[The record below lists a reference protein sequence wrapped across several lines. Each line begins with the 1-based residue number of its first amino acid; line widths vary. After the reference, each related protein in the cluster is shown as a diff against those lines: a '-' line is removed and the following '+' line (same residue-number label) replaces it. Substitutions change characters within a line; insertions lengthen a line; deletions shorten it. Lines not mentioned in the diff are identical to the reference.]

1 MFRYSVADEKLSSYI
16 GSYDYLNDSSYSW
29 PAITTGSVVDLD
41 YVKLYMDNAKL
52 KYYENNSG
60 VGGTVVPV
68 SGYPNRIKANGIAFA
83 SNGTD
88 YPKSAAFKDRG
99 AKIGDA
105 VYVRGVASGTTYE
118 LNTKIASF
126 IGDDVSAV
134 TAAASAAT
142 TNKSSQSASA
152 TIDDLGTVK
161 NTITV
166 TANASAY
173 DGREDGAIDEYYT
186 IEVIQSSRDG
196 DLTSGRLRV
205 TTSSG
210 LDNVSS
216 VVPAGAGGQARH
228 RLGPRSGAGLPG
240 PLPPP
245 DVPVPLDPVRTG
257 DRGLRPRRA
266 DRRGDRAGRRRDR
279 RGIADRHMPHV
290 ADQIG
295 DHACQQFLVA
305 KIHLIPPLKREG

>member
-1 MFRYSVADEKLSSYI
+1 MCSS
-16 GSYDYLNDSSYSW
+16 
-29 PAITTGSVVDLD
+29 DL
-41 YVKLYMDNAKL
+41 
-52 KYYENNSG
+52 
-60 VGGTVVPV
+60 
-68 SGYPNRIKANGIAFA
+68 
-83 SNGTD
+83 
-88 YPKSAAFKDRG
+88 
-99 AKIGDA
+99 
-105 VYVRGVASGTTYE
+105 
-118 LNTKIASF
+118 TKIASF

-216 VVPAGAGGQARH
+216 VVPAGAGGFTTI
-228 RLGPRSGAGLPG
+228 G
-240 PLPPP
+240 
-245 DVPVPLDPVRTG
+245 T
-257 DRGLRPRRA
+257 RGLKVEFDIKA
-266 DRRGDRAGRRRDR
+266 TAS
-279 RGIADRHMPHV
+279 AS
-290 ADQIG
+290 
-295 DHACQQFLVA
+295 
-305 KIHLIPPLKREG
+305 